1 MKAEYTQGSIVAM
14 MLKTAVAMFAS
25 TLAMSGYNIADTYYV
40 GHLGGEAPLAAM
52 GFTFPVVMLLGCIFH
67 GVSGGCMTTM
77 AHAIGR
83 NDHKEANT
91 LVSSWL
97 LLLVIVSVVLAG
109 IGVATAD
116 SVYPLMGA
124 KNETL
129 VQLKRYMS
137 IWFYGCVTASLSMT
151 GNSLLIAAGKP
162 RLASAMNIVGMFINV
177 LLDPILIF
185 GGASI
190 RAHLLLW
197 LPESL
202 HGLVHFLTAPMM
214 FIPKMGIAGAAIAT
228 VASQAVS
235 ACVIVWILHH
245 VGLLSFRKIPVPI
258 LLRAWKLIVTYAIP
272 ATLGMLLLPI
282 SQYVVTWITAQFGD
296 SMVAAVAASGR
307 LEMMAFILPMAFG
320 IPLMP
325 IIAQNYGAKLYSR
338 VRFAFHFS
346 SLVAFSYL
354 SVISIV
360 FMLEA
365 PKLVGLFSPVESI
378 QQKMIVCMHIVPWG
392 YGILELTRY
401 TGFLIVGCG
410 HPKLDATL
418 KVVRTVCLLLPFAI
432 LTHFLHWEKGI
443 FFTRLFTDVVGG
455 LLCLAFAWMIL
466 KKLPKTDGEDIA
478 KG

>member
-1 MKAEYTQGSIVAM
+1 MKAEYTQGSIAAM

-25 TLAMSGYNIADTYYV
+25 TLAMCGYNIADTYYV

-83 NDHKEANT
+83 NDSKEANT
-91 LVSSWL
+91 IVSGGM
-97 LLLVIVSVVLAG
+97 LLLVLISLLLGGLG
-109 IGVATAD
+109 IATAD

-124 KNETL
+124 RNETL
-129 VQLKRYMS
+129 LLLKRYMS
-137 IWFYGCVTASLSMT
+137 IWFYGCVTASLSMA
-151 GNSLLIAAGKP
+151 GNSLLVAAGRP

-190 RAHLLLW
+190 RAHLTSW
-197 LPESL
+197 LPEGL
-202 HGLVHFLTAPMM
+202 HCAVHLLLAP
-214 FIPKMGIAGAAIAT
+214 FACIPKMGIAGAAIAT
-228 VASQAVS
+228 VASQAAS
-235 ACVIVWILHH
+235 ACVMLWILRR
-245 VGLLSFRKIPVPI
+245 VGLLSFKKIPMDV
-258 LLRAWKLIVTYAIP
+258 LLRTWKLIVTYAIP
-272 ATLGMLLLPI
+272 ATLGMLLIPV

-296 SMVAAVAASGR
+296 SMVAAVAASGK
-307 LEMMAFILPMAFG
+307 LELMAFILPMAFG

-325 IIAQNYGAKLYSR
+325 IIAQNYSARLYGR

-354 SVISIV
+354 TAISIV
-360 FMLEA
+360 FMLIA
-365 PKLVGLFSPVESI
+365 PKLVGLFSPEATI

-401 TGFLIVGCG
+401 TGFLMVGCG

-418 KVVRTVCLLLPFAI
+418 KVVRTVCLLLPCAL
-432 LTHFLHWEKGI
+432 LTHFLRWEKGI

-455 LLCLAFAWMIL
+455 MICLAFAWRIL
-466 KKLPKTDGEDIA
+466 RRLPEQDGEQLE
-478 KG
+478 